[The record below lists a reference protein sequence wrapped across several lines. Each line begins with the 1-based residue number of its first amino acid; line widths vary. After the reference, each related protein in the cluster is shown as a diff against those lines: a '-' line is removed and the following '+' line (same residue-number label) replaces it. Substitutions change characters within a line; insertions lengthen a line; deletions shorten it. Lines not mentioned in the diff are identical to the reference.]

1 LKVPKN
7 PSVGSKK
14 RVWKSDKT
22 YFSKLRRTDFPI
34 FPAFSGSFPKKSKK
48 VAKTV
53 THNRD
58 GSWDGF
64 FSNFFRFSLP
74 KNLEQNRRQKM
85 PCFQEGKIWRLGRNI
100 RPPVN
105 DKKIRRN
112 RHF

>member
-53 THNRD
+53 THNHD
-58 GSWDGF
+58 GLWDGF
-64 FSNFFRFSLP
+64 FPIFSDFRFP
-74 KNLEQNRRQKM
+74 K
-85 PCFQEGKIWRLGRNI
+85 I
-100 RPPVN
+100 
-105 DKKIRRN
+105 
-112 RHF
+112 